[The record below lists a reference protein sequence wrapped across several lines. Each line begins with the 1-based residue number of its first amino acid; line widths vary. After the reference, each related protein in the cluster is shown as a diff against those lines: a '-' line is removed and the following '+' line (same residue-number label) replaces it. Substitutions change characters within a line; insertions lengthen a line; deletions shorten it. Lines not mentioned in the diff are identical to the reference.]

1 MIIPY
6 NTCFDCAN
14 TVTLKLLKYG
24 GEKVPILNKYRK
36 IQEELG
42 IIGQSEA
49 IRELVELIISIAPT
63 NISVLITGESGTGK
77 EVFAKAIHQLSPRKE
92 KPMVSVN
99 CGAIPEGILESELF
113 GHEKGAFTG
122 AIASKKGY
130 FELADGGTILLDEI
144 GEMPLQTQVKL
155 LRVLETGEFMRV
167 GSGELRKVDVRVI
180 AATNRDLWQM
190 VQEKHFRKDLYY
202 RLKAVSLYIPPLRQ
216 RREDIPILLEYF
228 VNDVVT
234 KEKLKFGGF
243 TPEAMRILE
252 EYSWP
257 GNVRELKNF
266 VETVVVLAQGH
277 PITPD
282 LVREHLS
289 HYEEPI
295 SVTPTSMLPMPIE
308 QSVEEAERELIYK
321 ALVSLG
327 IEIKEMKSAIMQL
340 SHRIDNLM
348 TEGFSPTGS
357 KGTSNDEVKP
367 LDEMEREMI
376 EKALDKFRGN
386 RRKVA
391 RALNISERTLYRK
404 IKEYGIQ

>member
-1 MIIPY
+1 M
-6 NTCFDCAN
+6 
-14 TVTLKLLKYG
+14 
-24 GEKVPILNKYRK
+24 
-36 IQEELG
+36 QEELG